1 MSCYDSTE
9 GLNEYLASMENFD
22 ADEYLNHIYKDEIVD
37 LYIDI
42 ETYSSVD
49 ITKSGV
55 YKYVQSLDFEI
66 LILCYKIN
74 DGEIKTV
81 DLASG
86 ESLPYEFIYLM
97 NSPSCRKHAHN
108 AAFERLCFEQM
119 GLKVP
124 IWQWHCSA
132 VKAAYCGLPLSL
144 GDVSKALNLGE
155 AAKDA
160 EGKALIRYFSI
171 PVKATKING
180 GRTRNLPTH
189 NPEKWEKYKLYCK
202 QDVHAEYTMLQM
214 LSAYELPESEQQMYI
229 LDQEINDRGIKIDI
243 TFAKNAVKVDQKNTF
258 ELTKRLKE
266 ITGLSNPGSP
276 AQLKTWLSSNMGKEV
291 KSLTKDD
298 IPVLMQEAGR
308 GSAAYEVLDLRKKL
322 AKTSVKKYMAMLAC
336 VCDDGRAHGLFQF
349 YGANRTGRW
358 AGRLIQLQNLPQN
371 KFKKKNKI
379 TGFDEINHA
388 RELVREGNYEGLYL
402 SYDDIGSV
410 LSQLVRTAFIPEE
423 GNIFAVADFKAIEAR
438 VIAWLASE
446 PWRLEVFKSH
456 GMIYEASASQM
467 FNVPIAS
474 IRWIDEEGVEHDGP
488 NIDMRAKGKVAEL
501 ALGYQGGVGA
511 MINMGGDKM
520 GLTKNEMKAIVKAW
534 REANPNIVELWEDME
549 KNAILAIKKR
559 KEQISDYRGIKFN
572 YDGNALTITLP
583 SGRSLFYQKPSIVK
597 EMKYEI
603 KRKDPDSDEILTGW
617 LPLGRILTSDIKT
630 GRTWEVEKIMYWG
643 MDQVKKIWTRIDTYG
658 GKLVENIIQAIARD
672 ILADSMKR
680 LNNKGYKCIAHIH
693 DEVIV
698 EIFNFES
705 ERTLIDMCDIMGQPI
720 PWTENLPLGADGF
733 TTTFY
738 KKG

>member
-1 MSCYDSTE
+1 MSYYDSTE
-9 GLNEYLASMENFD
+9 GLEEYLASMENFD
-22 ADEYLNHIYKDEIVD
+22 ADDYLNHMYSDKEVD

-49 ITKSGV
+49 IAKSGV
-55 YKYVQSLDFEI
+55 YKYAQSLDFEI
-66 LILCYKIN
+66 LIVCYKIN
-74 DGEIKTV
+74 DGVIKTV

-86 ESLPYEFIYLM
+86 EDLPYEFIYLM
-97 NSPSCRKHAHN
+97 YSQACRKHAHN
-108 AAFERLCFEQM
+108 AAFERLCFEQI
-119 GLKVP
+119 GIKVP
-124 IWQWHCSA
+124 ISQWHCSA

-155 AAKDA
+155 AAKEA

-171 PVKATKING
+171 PVKPTKING
-180 GRTRNLPTH
+180 GRTRNLPHH

-202 QDVHAEYTMLQM
+202 QDVNAEYTMLQM
-214 LSAYELPESEQQMYI
+214 LSAYKLPDSEQQLYI
-229 LDQEINDRGIKIDI
+229 LDQEINDRGIKIDL
-243 TFAKNAVKVDQKNTF
+243 TFAENAVAIDERNTID
-258 ELTKRLKE
+258 LMYRLKRL
-266 ITGLSNPGSP
+266 TGLANPGSP
-276 AQLKTWLSSNMGKEV
+276 AQLKTWLSSQMGKEI

-298 IPVLMQEAGR
+298 IPVLMDEAGC
-308 GSAAYEVLDLRKKL
+308 GSAAYEVLSLRKKL

-336 VCDDGRAHGLFQF
+336 ACNDGRAHGLFQF

-379 TGFDEINHA
+379 TGFDEIDYV
-388 RELVREGNYEGLYL
+388 RELVRSGNYNGLYL
-402 SYDDIGSV
+402 AYDDIGSV
-410 LSQLVRTAFIPEE
+410 LSQLVRTAFIPEYD
-423 GNIFAVADFKAIEAR
+423 NIFAVADFKAIEAR

-446 PWRLEVFKSH
+446 PWRVEVFNSH

-467 FNVPIAS
+467 FGVPIET
-474 IRWIDEEGVEHDGP
+474 IRWIDENGVEHDGS

-511 MINMGGDKM
+511 MIKMGGDKM
-520 GLTKNEMKAIVKAW
+520 GLSKREMKAIVKAW
-534 REANPNIVELWEDME
+534 REANPNIVELWSDME

-572 YDGNALTITLP
+572 YDGNVLTITLP

-603 KRKDPDSDEILTGW
+603 KRIDPETKEELTGW
-617 LPLGRILTSDIKT
+617 VPLNRILKTDIQT
-630 GRTWEVEKIMYWG
+630 GRTWEVDKIIYWG

-658 GKLVENIIQAIARD
+658 GKLVENIVQAIARD

-680 LNNKGYKCIAHIH
+680 LNNAGYAIAMHVH
-693 DEVIV
+693 DEVVADIPSYDAEDDLRV
-698 EIFNFES
+698 
-705 ERTLIDMCDIMGQPI
+705 MCNIMGEPI
-720 PWTENLPLGADGF
+720 SWAEGLPLAADGYL
-733 TTTFY
+733 TKYY
-738 KKG
+738 KKD

>member
-1 MSCYDSTE
+1 MSLIDKFWNSYFNCDPEEVEQFY
-9 GLNEYLASMENFD
+9 NEFNEQGQK
-22 ADEYLNHIYKDEIVD
+22 ID
-37 LYIDI
+37 LYLDI

-49 ITKSGV
+49 IAKSGV

-108 AAFERLCFEQM
+108 ATFERLCFEQI
-119 GLKVP
+119 GIRVP
-124 IWQWHCSA
+124 IWQWNCSA

-155 AAKDA
+155 AAKNA
-160 EGKALIRYFSI
+160 EGKALIRYFSV
-171 PVKATKING
+171 PVKPTKING
-180 GRTRNLPTH
+180 GRTRNLPHH

-202 QDVHAEYTMLQM
+202 QDVKAEYTLLQM
-214 LSAYELPESEQQMYI
+214 LSAYELPETEQQMYI
-229 LDQEINDRGIKIDI
+229 LDQEINDRGIKIDL
-243 TFAKNAVKVDQKNTF
+243 TFAENAVKIDEKNTF

-276 AQLKTWLSSNMGKEV
+276 AQLKTWLSSQMGKEV

-298 IPVLMQEAGR
+298 IPVLMEEAGQ
-308 GSAAYEVLDLRKKL
+308 GSATYEVLSLRKKL
-322 AKTSVKKYMAMLAC
+322 AKNSVKKYMAMLAC

-379 TGFDEINHA
+379 TGFDEIDYV
-388 RELVREGNYEGLYL
+388 RELVRTGNYAALYL
-402 SYDDIGSV
+402 AYDDLGSV
-410 LSQLVRTAFIPEE
+410 LSQLVRTAFITDQ
-423 GNIFAVADFKAIEAR
+423 GNTFAVADFKAIEAR

-446 PWRLEVFKSH
+446 PWRLEVFNSH

-467 FNVPIAS
+467 FSVPIDS
-474 IRWIDEEGVEHDGP
+474 IRWIDENGVEHDGP

-511 MINMGGDKM
+511 MVNMGGDKM
-520 GLTKNEMKAIVKAW
+520 GLTKKEMKAIVKAW
-534 REANPNIVELWEDME
+534 REANPNIVELWDDME
-549 KNAILAIKKR
+549 KNAILAIKQK
-559 KEQISDYRGIKFN
+559 KQKVSSYRGIKFN
-572 YDGNALTITLP
+572 CDGNVLTITLP
-583 SGRSLFYQKPSIVK
+583 SGRSLFYQKPTIVK
-597 EMKYEI
+597 EMRYEV
-603 KRKDPDSDEILTGW
+603 KRKDPDSDELLTGW
-617 LPLGRILTSDIKT
+617 LPLNSILKSDLKA

-658 GKLVENIIQAIARD
+658 GKLVENIVQAIARD
-672 ILADSMKR
+672 ILAESMKR
-680 LNNKGYKCIAHIH
+680 LNNAGYGCTAHIH

-698 EIFNFES
+698 EIPNINPDKE
-705 ERTLIDMCDIMGQPI
+705 LMGMCDIMGQPI
-720 PWTENLPLGADGF
+720 SWAEGLPLGADGF
-733 TTTFY
+733 VTIFY